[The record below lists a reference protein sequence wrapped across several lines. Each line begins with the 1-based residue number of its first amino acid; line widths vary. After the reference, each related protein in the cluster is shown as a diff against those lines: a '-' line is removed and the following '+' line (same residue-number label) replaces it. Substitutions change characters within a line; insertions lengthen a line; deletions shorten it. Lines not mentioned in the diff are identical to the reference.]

1 MREKKWD
8 RKLNILSDG
17 GLKRN
22 CGLAC
27 FAMVEIAR
35 VRDRKIELL
44 FILELLKIK
53 VKDATGPPNTN
64 DNHDQRVIHA
74 ILLND
79 SKCGI

>member
-8 RKLNILSDG
+8 RKLSILSEG
-17 GLKRN
+17 GLNRN
-22 CGLAC
+22 CGLGC
-27 FAMVEIAR
+27 FVMVEIAR
-35 VRDRKIELL
+35 IRDREIELL

-64 DNHDQRVIHA
+64 GNHDQRVIHA

-79 SKCGI
+79 SKCDI